1 MHTTVAESPARA
13 TAERINRL
21 LKVEVGGRWQITN
34 PAPEW
39 KQLVRESEG
48 ISEIKFQEAGLEA
61 WDSSL
66 VLFLHGALR
75 WARDAKVAID
85 ISAMPEGLQHIA
97 LHKEGKKGAENIG
110 PAQCAPRLFEAV
122 GLLTGE
128 FIEEYRQIAKFVG
141 ECTISASY
149 LIKHPREFRWRDCL
163 AEMQQCGAMALP
175 IVGLIS
181 FLVGLIMAYQSAI
194 LLRTYGG
201 DIYVADFVGLVVV
214 REMGAIMAAIVLA
227 GRTGAAFAATLG
239 TMEVGEGIDALQTLR
254 LAPV

>member
-1 MHTTVAESPARA
+1 MHSTVAESPARA
-13 TAERINRL
+13 TAARITLL

-85 ISAMPEGLQHIA
+85 SSAMPEALQHIA

-110 PAQCAPRLFEAV
+110 PAQCATRLFEAV

-163 AEMQQCGAMALP
+163 AEMHEGGPIALP
-175 IVGLIS
+175 VVWPLS
-181 FLVGLIMAYQSAI
+181 FLVGPVIA
-194 LLRTYGG
+194 
-201 DIYVADFVGLVVV
+201 VHV
-214 REMGAIMAAIVLA
+214 
-227 GRTGAAFAATLG
+227 TLF
-239 TMEVGEGIDALQTLR
+239 
-254 LAPV
+254 